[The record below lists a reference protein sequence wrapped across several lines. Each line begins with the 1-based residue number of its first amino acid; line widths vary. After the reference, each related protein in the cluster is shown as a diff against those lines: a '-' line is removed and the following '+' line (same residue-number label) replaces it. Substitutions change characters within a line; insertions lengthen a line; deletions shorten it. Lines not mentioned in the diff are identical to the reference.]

1 MRYYQYIGPEEIR
14 EAVTDAPAG
23 AIIGSAQAIELW
35 VRAHCSGA
43 LARVTVTFVIDAQGQ
58 LRIADRRSEHVACA
72 GGGLVRSA
80 GELTLERD
88 GADGWAVEDI
98 SNQSTGFCPEPS
110 SWPAVARALDSAG
123 LRHPGEF
130 TRAFEFRRCEA
141 CGELVLVKDDWF
153 VCLACD
159 ADLPRAYNV
168 QPR

>member
-1 MRYYQYIGPEEIR
+1 MARHYDYIGPEEIR
-14 EAVTDAPAG
+14 EAVADAPAG
-23 AIIGSAQAIELW
+23 AIIGSPQAVDAW
-35 VRAHCSGA
+35 VRAHGA

-58 LRIADRRSEHVACA
+58 LRIADRRSEHIACA
-72 GGGLVRSA
+72 GGGPVRAA

-110 SWPAVARALDSAG
+110 SWPAVAQALDSAG

-141 CGELVLVKDDWF
+141 CGELALVKDDWF
-153 VCLACD
+153 VCLACE